1 MSCRWTQPQSPAP
14 SCRHLPSAIYPH
26 GRVSPQPLLQ
36 AEQPQLPW
44 PVPGV
49 PQASAPSSGLVRTQ
63 ERGATLCAPSRPVFN
78 SSYPNKTLIPD
89 SRKEPP
95 DGACHQGCLEGRPPW
110 DATIGATPR
119 PRTEAAQHVQCL
131 IQAHFKLKLLNPKL
145 KRDEQSLLLISTPS
159 LELSQPIQV
168 LAQVRSHDSGPSPGL
183 LHWL

>member
-1 MSCRWTQPQSPAP
+1 M
-14 SCRHLPSAIYPH
+14 
-26 GRVSPQPLLQ
+26 
-36 AEQPQLPW
+36 
-44 PVPGV
+44 
-49 PQASAPSSGLVRTQ
+49 Q
-63 ERGATLCAPSRPVFN
+63 ECGDTLCFPSRFVFK

-95 DGACHQGCLEGRPPW
+95 DGACHQGRLEGRPLW
-110 DATIGATPR
+110 DSTIGATQR
-119 PRTEAAQHVQCL
+119 PQTEAAQHVQRL

-168 LAQVRSHDSGPSPGL
+168 LAQARSHDSGPSPGL